1 MKRRR
6 SATAGRIVAVSACLL
21 MVGATTAT
29 SPPPALTAGMSF
41 TIRVTFR
48 HQPPSGRQ
56 QRAGTLLGHGIVAG
70 GRGRVD
76 IDSAG
81 PGPLRKG
88 DFIIMQDSV
97 NSLWVRPS
105 DTTVRKRNSPFQ
117 NPLEGITEKLLD
129 PTSSATALKVDFDT
143 VSVNESVNGYPAR
156 HYRIQAE
163 GSFVAGT
170 RQIRQQVTV
179 EQWVAKVPMKIMNP
193 FGARIHGLPDV
204 MATKS
209 DYREFINTLAMANR
223 VFGDAVALKTV
234 TTTSF
239 TYGPGLGE
247 DFYLTVDVTDLQQ
260 LDVDEHQFM
269 LPMEYMKKKPP
280 AR

>member
-1 MKRRR
+1 MKRHRI
-6 SATAGRIVAVSACLL
+6 ATAGRIVAISACLT
-21 MVGATTAT
+21 MVGATTAS
-29 SPPPALTAGMSF
+29 SPPPAATLGMSF
-41 TIRVTFR
+41 AIRITFR

-76 IDSAG
+76 IDSTG

-129 PTSSATALKVDFDT
+129 PANSATALKVDFDT
-143 VSVNESVNGYPAR
+143 VSMNEPVNGYPTR

-163 GSFVAGT
+163 GSFLAGT
-170 RQIRQQVTV
+170 RQVRQEVTV
-179 EQWVAKVPMKIMNP
+179 EQWVAKVPMRIMNP
-193 FGARIHGLPDV
+193 FGARIHGLPEV
-204 MATKS
+204 MLTKS

-247 DFYLTVDVTDLQQ
+247 DFYATVDVTDLKPV
-260 LDVDEHQFM
+260 DVDERQFM
-269 LPMEYMKKKPP
+269 LPMEYMRKKPP
-280 AR
+280 GK